1 MKSFISGFV
10 KSWKSENFRQM
21 IKEQQKYHQFLYMC
35 STKYPIVYYKY
46 YTSNLIGLTIKTTK
60 WFIRK
65 IFINRFFIICKDDT
79 MKTSDHITI
88 TLIAWP

>member
-10 KSWKSENFRQM
+10 KSWKSEKFRQM

-46 YTSNLIGLTIKTTK
+46 YYTENIHKQV
-60 WFIRK
+60 FH
-65 IFINRFFIICKDDT
+65 N
-79 MKTSDHITI
+79 M
-88 TLIAWP
+88 